1 MVTIA
6 DSIQE
11 RYNQEEKEVDSDYVF
26 IMSVSSSPHA
36 KQGKLP
42 CLITLIDYKVS
53 RMGSLDLGRFPTA
66 HIKELDLSDNLIS
79 DWSEIV
85 NILSTFN
92 SLTFLNLS
100 NNLLSDPLDENN
112 NDLTEKLDRATL
124 PMRKVGD

>member
-79 DWSEIV
+79 DWTEV
-85 NILSTFN
+85 DLILKTFS
-92 SLTFLNLS
+92 SLTFLSLAR
-100 NNLLSDPLDENN
+100 NLLSSELIQGKICRHSKLSKVRWDIKPLI
-112 NDLTEKLDRATL
+112 
-124 PMRKVGD
+124 V